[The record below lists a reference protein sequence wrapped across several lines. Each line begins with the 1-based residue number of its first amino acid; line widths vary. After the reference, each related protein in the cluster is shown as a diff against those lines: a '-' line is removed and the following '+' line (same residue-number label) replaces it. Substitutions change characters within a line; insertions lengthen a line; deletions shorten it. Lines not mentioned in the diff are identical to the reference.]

1 MKIGDVRI
9 GQDVFYINRDDF
21 QVVSFIVKGIMQG
34 YDEDEWQVCS
44 ELKSS
49 SKCCLDVDE
58 CYASF
63 QEASLAL
70 DQYCTKEINDWLDH
84 KKSIDLKIKRLQAI
98 KDMILERCR

>member
-1 MKIGDVRI
+1 MKIKDVRI

-49 SKCCLDVDE
+49 SRCCLDVDE

-63 QEASLAL
+63 QEAAL
-70 DQYCTKEINDWLDH
+70 VLDRCCSEEIQECLNQ
-84 KKSIDLKIKRLQAI
+84 KKSIDLKIKRLQTI